1 MRGVRPFAAAVL
13 FIFAVTGWGEAARP
27 KHERKTVMQK
37 ISDETLQSCCSAPGN
52 AVALVLVK
60 SVDIDAP
67 GTRSEHVTV
76 DLAVERTICGAP
88 PPTLEAWRFTSKGNT
103 IFTAGRRYVLALI
116 AAQGYADFG
125 LGEFVEV
132 PHGRENEAVEIH
144 QRALKAL
151 QKPGR

>member
-1 MRGVRPFAAAVL
+1 MRGVRPFAAVL
-13 FIFAVTGWGEAARP
+13 TFTFAATGWGEAARP
-27 KHERKTVMQK
+27 KHERKAVMQK
-37 ISDETLQSCCSAPGN
+37 ISDETLRSCCSAPGN

-60 SVDIDAP
+60 SVEIDAP

-76 DLAVERTICGAP
+76 DLAIERTICGAP
-88 PPTLEAWRFTSKGNT
+88 PPMLEAWSFTSKGNS
-103 IFTAGRRYVLALI
+103 ILTAGRRYVLALI

-132 PHGRENEAVEIH
+132 PQGRENEAVEMH

-151 QKPGR
+151 QKPAR